1 MINFL
6 LKSVHN
12 PPSTPHTA
20 QRIIN
25 LSFQSS
31 NHLSSK
37 NTPLVSISPSLS
49 TFQNPMNFRKAAHLI
64 TMKAKTQKYFNL
76 KLVLL
81 GFFLLFMVLFI
92 VRSNAATSTTTQ
104 NQQIQPIRP
113 IQQENHVV
121 SHQTPSCTKLP
132 PSLASAIIHYATSNI
147 TPQQTQKEI
156 SVTARV
162 LERKSPCN
170 FLVFGLGHDSLMW
183 TSLNHGG
190 RTVFLEEDSSW
201 IETIRGMHPSLE
213 SYHVVYNTK
222 LTDADS
228 LLETGQLPECTN
240 VAGDIRF
247 SSCQLALKGLPS
259 VFYEVEWDLIMVDAP
274 TGWIPEAPGR
284 MGAIYTAGMV
294 ARQRREGETEV
305 FVHDVDR
312 AVEDKFSRRFL
323 CEGYLKEQEGRIRHF
338 TIPSH
343 RGGEVSFCP

>member
-1 MINFL
+1 
-6 LKSVHN
+6 
-12 PPSTPHTA
+12 
-20 QRIIN
+20 
-25 LSFQSS
+25 
-31 NHLSSK
+31 
-37 NTPLVSISPSLS
+37 
-49 TFQNPMNFRKAAHLI
+49 MNIRKAAHLI
-64 TMKAKTQKYFNL
+64 AMKAKTQKYINI

-81 GFFLLFMVLFI
+81 GFFLLFMVFFI
-92 VRSNAATSTTTQ
+92 IRSNASANTTTQ
-104 NQQIQPIRP
+104 NQQIQPIRA
-113 IQQENHVV
+113 IQQENHVT
-121 SHQTPSCTKLP
+121 SQAPSWTKLP
-132 PSLASAIIHYATSNI
+132 PSLASTIMHYATSNI
-147 TPQQTQKEI
+147 TPQQTLKEI

-183 TSLNHGG
+183 TALNHGG

-201 IETIRGMHPSLE
+201 IATIREMHPSLE

-228 LLETGQLPECTN
+228 LLELGQLPGCKD

-259 VFYEVEWDLIMVDAP
+259 VFYEVQWDLIMVDAP

-294 ARQRREGETEV
+294 ARQRPEGETEV
-305 FVHDVDR
+305 FVHDVNR
-312 AVEDKFSRRFL
+312 EVEDKFSRTFL
-323 CEGYLKEQEGRIRHF
+323 CEGYMKEQENRIRHF

-343 RGGEVSFCP
+343 RGGEVPFCP